1 MSFYIFRDSL
11 LILSHMDSLFISE
24 FIAISISCI
33 LLPCIKILVSS
44 ANIIVSILSDKVVRS
59 YI

>member
-1 MSFYIFRDSL
+1 MSFLIFRDSL

-24 FIAISISCI
+24 FIAISISRM

-44 ANIIVSILSDKVVRS
+44 ANMIVSILSDKVVRS
-59 YI
+59 FM